1 MLEMRK
7 RIFILTATI
16 SQFLITRNENFFAF
30 IYFCLDKVKT
40 FINFTIARV
49 SYFFLRIIDPKRL
62 HYYENIVSKV
72 EQGSVNVK
80 QQQTEL
86 DLLTSVQKLRD
97 HAVREGDWTDNHSIA
112 LEAIGN
118 ALIQEMDWEEDLVHQ
133 YLKEVVETIP
143 GLYYG
148 NQDL

>member
-7 RIFILTATI
+7 RFFIIALNI
-16 SQFLITRNENFFAF
+16 SQALISFNESCFAF
-30 IYFCLDKVKT
+30 VDLCLTKLKT
-40 FINFTIARV
+40 FVNFVIASI
-49 SYFFLRIIDPKRL
+49 SYFFLRNINSQRL
-62 HYYENIVSKV
+62 RYYENIVKQTQQNST
-72 EQGSVNVK
+72 NVK
-80 QQQTEL
+80 QQQIEL

-148 NQDL
+148 NEEA